1 MDNVDI
7 LPTFITHRGGAF
19 ALAGLLCETLL
30 LEPVAAYGHRTL
42 ILVRSLAG
50 GCLTP
55 AIGLFGIRR

>member
-19 ALAGLLCETLL
+19 ALAGLLCGTLP
-30 LEPVAAYGHRTL
+30 LEPVAAYGL

-50 GCLTP
+50 SCLL
-55 AIGLFGIRR
+55 AIQPNTGYI